1 MNKIHQQDLVNG
13 MLVQKRE
20 KNDRKH
26 KIIQREAQALEQA
39 RQSQRNEEREGQQ
52 SFLPKNPSDED
63 VFRDWNIYLHRATG
77 LDGGSKIALLA
88 QVSMTDLAQSRT
100 GLCPLLPQLL
110 LLPWSKV
117 FKRNK
122 PIKS

>member
-1 MNKIHQQDLVNG
+1 MTGNKVT
-13 MLVQKRE
+13 
-20 KNDRKH
+20 
-26 KIIQREAQALEQA
+26 QREAQVLELTG
-39 RQSQRNEEREGQQ
+39 QSQRNEETEGHQ
-52 SFLPKNPSDED
+52 SSLPKKPSDED
-63 VFRDWNIYLHRATG
+63 VLRDLHIYLHRVTD
-77 LDGGSKIALLA
+77 LDGGPKRALLP
-88 QVSMTDLAQSRT
+88 QVSVTDLGQIKT